1 MHFENRKFNLGYLF
15 AFLSALLYAISTPLN
30 KILLEE
36 ITPLVLSGWTYFL
49 SGLLLVPAFFKVQ
62 KVQAQVEVQDIPKLL
77 IIILTGSIL
86 APLFILYGL
95 FFSTAFQTSLFLNF
109 EVIFTILLAALIF
122 NERLGKRGDIGI
134 ILVIICL
141 LLWSIDFQI
150 VKVSLL
156 LNPGVIFLLLGCF
169 FWAIDNNITQT
180 LGEKSAAQI
189 TSIKGIFGG
198 LTSLLFSLLLGIPI
212 ILSPPN
218 YIYVFFIGLFSFA
231 FSIILFISAL
241 KKIGTI
247 KTSILFST
255 SPFIAALLS
264 AFFLQETIG
273 FAGYFIFF
281 LTFIGVLLI
290 TTDHHAHLH
299 SHGKIVH
306 THSLRLEKDKH
317 LQTIE
322 PISEEHNANNTQ
334 NKTVTHKHRKLTHTH
349 EHSHNSQHRHKHKE
363 DSTED

>member
-1 MHFENRKFNLGYLF
+1 MHSENQTFNYGYLF

-49 SGLLLVPAFFKVQ
+49 SGLFLAPTFLKKQ
-62 KVQAQVEVQDIPKLL
+62 TSQAPVEVRDVPKLAV
-77 IIILTGSIL
+77 IILTGSIL

-95 FFSTAFQTSLFLNF
+95 FFSTAFQASLFLNF
-109 EVIFTILLAALIF
+109 EVIFTILIAAFIF

-134 ILVIICL
+134 ILVISCL
-141 LLWSIDFQI
+141 LLWSIDFQLFKI
-150 VKVSLL
+150 SSL
-156 LNPGVIFLLLGCF
+156 LNPGVIFLFLGCF

-198 LTSLLFSLLLGIPI
+198 LASLLIAILFGFPF
-212 ILSPPN
+212 ILSFLN

-255 SPFIAALLS
+255 SPFIAAILS
-264 AFFLQETIG
+264 VLFLRESIG
-273 FAGYFIFF
+273 LVGYFIFF
-281 LTFIGVLLI
+281 LTFIGVILI
-290 TTDHHAHLH
+290 TTDRHAHLH
-299 SHGKIVH
+299 SHGIKVH
-306 THSLRLEKDKH
+306 THSLNLEKDQHHK
-317 LQTIE
+317 TIE
-322 PISEEHNANNTQ
+322 VIKEESTANE
-334 NKTVTHKHRKLTHTH
+334 NKKELITHKHKELTHAH
-349 EHSHNSQHRHKHKE
+349 EHSHNTHHRHLHKE
-363 DSTED
+363 DSSEK